1 MISRLG
7 GRTQRIATRQAPAG
21 EALAR
26 WQAWGA
32 GEVASVGGPYGG
44 PPPPVALAHVTFRNR
59 ARLPA
64 ELFPRLLEVGAAQVS
79 LPGGARRRVE
89 GA

>member
-1 MISRLG
+1 MEARRRLW
-7 GRTQRIATRQAPAG
+7 P
-21 EALAR
+21 
-26 WQAWGA
+26 
-32 GEVASVGGPYGG
+32 
-44 PPPPVALAHVTFRNR
+44 LAHAAFGNR
-59 ARLPA
+59 APLPA